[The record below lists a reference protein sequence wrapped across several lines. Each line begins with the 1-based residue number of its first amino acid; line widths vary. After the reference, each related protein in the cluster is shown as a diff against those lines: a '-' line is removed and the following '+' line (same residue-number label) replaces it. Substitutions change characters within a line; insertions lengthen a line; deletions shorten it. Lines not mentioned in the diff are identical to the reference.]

1 MENQNQENQNTFQ
14 VRPGAVD
21 LMVDN
26 GLGDTV
32 IEGNVFMYQPQEGEP
47 EKQVKFPGLVG
58 LKYKNSDK
66 PLAIVGGRYHVIQNY
81 EFAEIALRIADIV
94 GSPVSDVSSYNDGA
108 RLRIAIKKEG
118 SEIDY
123 RGKGKLTGDII
134 DRFIHVET
142 SHDGTAGLNW
152 GISNVVLSCTNGM
165 TVTKKGYS
173 VSFRH
178 TPNWIENVE
187 RSLSAFR
194 KVAEKEED
202 VWETIQAMNN
212 YNVNQKMVDGFVEA
226 VFPNYKKGG
235 ENATR
240 TMNMVDRFRQIVET
254 EMEQKGATL
263 WGMFNGLTYYNT
275 HERGYKEESR
285 KLANAAGTYAQQ
297 STEVF
302 FGLREALVKQSNT
315 LDHMAASN

>member
-1 MENQNQENQNTFQ
+1 MKNQNQENQNTFQ
-14 VRPGAVD
+14 VRPEAID

-32 IEGNVFMYQPQEGEP
+32 VEGNVFMYQPQEGKPPKE
-47 EKQVKFPGLVG
+47 VRFPGLVG

-66 PLAIVGGRYHVIQNY
+66 PLATVGGRYHVIQNY

-94 GSPVSDVSSYNDGA
+94 GSPVSNVTSYKDGA

-118 SEIDY
+118 SKIKY
-123 RGKGKLTGDII
+123 SGGRLAGDVV
-134 DRFIHVET
+134 DRFIHIET

-165 TVTKKGYS
+165 TVTKKGYN

-178 TPNWIENVE
+178 TPNWAKNVE
-187 RSLSAFR
+187 LSLDAFT
-194 KVAEKEED
+194 KVAEKEENI
-202 VWETIQAMNN
+202 WETIQAMNS
-212 YNVNQKMVDGFVEA
+212 YGVNQKMVDGFVEA
-226 VFPNYKKGG
+226 VFPNYKTGG
-235 ENATR
+235 KNAAKTK
-240 TMNMVDRFRQIVET
+240 NMVDRFNQIVAT
-254 EMEQKGATL
+254 EMEEKGANL

-285 KLANAAGTYAQQ
+285 KLANAAGSYAKQ
-297 STEVF
+297 STEIF
-302 FGLREALVKQSNT
+302 FGLREALKKQSNT